1 MIPSTLSATSVG
13 IAENCLSRWG
23 AEMLDKSARVSN
35 DAARL
40 GSSVHGGLEAY
51 VRDVHIDQTQPRSF
65 DLLRMYYMVSFG
77 EQFGYVDQSSAL
89 YKDGLD
95 LIQKWFDRT
104 DLNKTKVVSVEVK
117 KTFPLKTSIGEVPF
131 TYIFDRL
138 DLTEDG
144 VYRVVDYKTSRWNV
158 TSEDLRKKIQARV
171 YALALMIEHPELDR
185 VWVQF
190 DMLRWGD
197 PVGVMFTKDENR
209 KTYRYLKAQA
219 ERIIKTARE
228 DAPETLNSECKFCI
242 KVTSCA
248 AVASNAAA
256 GGIMG
261 LDLQKQI
268 DRYALLDAQRAAIAS
283 ALASLE
289 TQITAAAKE
298 DSWYEAEGVTARAKF
313 KTSRRRYV
321 DADLV
326 SHMVPP
332 QIWAK
337 YGSHKISLEDFTN
350 MCNDPALSAGD
361 RTRLRGMV
369 SEGFG
374 QPKLKVEMKKGIGDD
389 D

>member
-1 MIPSTLSATSVG
+1 MKPSTLSATSVG

-35 DAARL
+35 DAAKL
-40 GSSVHGGLEAY
+40 GSSVHGGLQNY
-51 VRDVHIDQTQPRSF
+51 VQDVYIDKVQTPSF

-77 EQFGYVDQSSAL
+77 DEFGYVDQSSAL
-89 YKDGLD
+89 YKDGLE

-104 DLNKTKVVSVEVK
+104 DLSKTKVVSVEVK
-117 KTFPLKTSIGEVPF
+117 KTFPLKTSAGQIPF

-138 DLTEDG
+138 DITDEG
-144 VYRVVDYKTSRWNV
+144 VFRVVDYKTSRWNV
-158 TSEDLRKKIQARV
+158 TPEDLRKKIQARV

-209 KTYRYLKAQA
+209 KTYKYLKAQA
-219 ERIIKTARE
+219 ERIIKTSRE
-228 DAPETLNSECKFCI
+228 DAPATLNSECKFCI
-242 KVTSCA
+242 KVATCE

-261 LDLQKQI
+261 LDLQEQI

-283 ALASLE
+283 ALGSLE

-298 DSWYEAEGVTARAKF
+298 DSWVEAEGSTARAKF
-313 KTSRRRYV
+313 RTSRRRYV

-350 MCNDPALSAGD
+350 MCNDPAFSAED
-361 RTRLRGMV
+361 RARLRGMI